1 MCCAGK
7 PPLYFQHDGHSRTI
21 IGIERYKPTQG
32 KAKRRAESS
41 ATCSS
46 EGFLY
51 NLLLLDPSHKT
62 NDLVAAFKTGKGWQ
76 VWLPILVISILSTVV
91 QFQGASQQMHSVH
104 FATQPACFR
113 LYARWPAVVPLM
125 VSNIFKR
132 AVVNLFCHNAI
143 QGVNMD
149 RENKDLNPSPLV
161 FKTSFMNPRSR
172 TDFWLTKCDACA
184 EALQARDPRPQVA
197 AVPAAVCR

>member
-1 MCCAGK
+1 MATPALSSVLSGTSPHRAK
-7 PPLYFQHDGHSRTI
+7 QSGVLSLAPPAAVRASCTTCYFWTLLIRQRT
-21 IGIERYKPTQG
+21 
-32 KAKRRAESS
+32 
-41 ATCSS
+41 
-46 EGFLY
+46 
-51 NLLLLDPSHKT
+51 LLQLLKLARGGRS
-62 NDLVAAFKTGKGWQ
+62 GC
-76 VWLPILVISILSTVV
+76 LSL
-91 QFQGASQQMHSVH
+91 QFPFSQQLCNFRVH
-104 FATQPACFR
+104 LNKCTACILLQPACFR

-132 AVVNLFCHNAI
+132 AVVNLFCHNVI

-161 FKTSFMNPRSR
+161 LKTSFMNPRSR